1 MSVQFDESKNIE
13 YIISNNAD
21 EERSLGSAYWR
32 GLIGSCEAAERDL
45 VKILNDSCKNKIIL
59 VQENTLTARD
69 LDKDWY
75 DDDTIIN
82 FVNYIKQN
90 PEFRDYFCKL
100 FDQEVD
106 SRLISMTCMNMDIM
120 LNNIKFSFSK
130 VLKL

>member
-1 MSVQFDESKNIE
+1 MTVRFDESKNIE
-13 YIISNNAD
+13 YIITNNKD

-32 GLIGSCEAAERDL
+32 GLINLCETAERDL
-45 VKILNDSCKNKIIL
+45 VKILNDNCKNKIIL
-59 VQENTLTARD
+59 VQENTLTVRD

-75 DDDTIIN
+75 EDDTIVN

-90 PEFRDYFCKL
+90 NEFREYFCKL

-106 SRLISMTCMNMDIM
+106 SKLISMTCMNMNII